1 MKRPVDVS
9 APVDEVQAVR
19 GGASWHTKV
28 VLRCGRDV
36 WIRCRPIRANPRTLT
51 SKAGMLRSAREYRAR
66 WLRPTRLHDR
76 SREPEQTVRRPHGG
90 PGRLLH
96 GVPGRD
102 PGLPR
107 TERCRQDHHAARD
120 HRLSPRHLRHRP
132 GVWLRRLRAI
142 GRSAPPDRVPAREPS
157 ALRRH
162 DGGALPALHRQDS
175 RSCARGRGSRGRP
188 CDRHLRAR
196 RRLRT
201 PPGTSLEGISSARGS
216 GAGADPRTR
225 GAHPRRTDQRAR
237 PGPDPRHAGVH
248 PFPRRQAH
256 DRALHAHP
264 VPGAHRLPQGR
275 DHQRRTCGGRG
286 APWGSDTRSLAGRR
300 VHAGDLGRPGE
311 PAGLMRNTLT
321 IAGRELRSYFSSPVA
336 YVLIAVFLALAG
348 YFFYALLTA
357 FNQTLAIYSMMRNP
371 QMLQRFN
378 LNEMVLRPLLHN
390 MSVLLI
396 FILPAIT
403 MRMFPEEKRAG
414 TYELLLTSPVR
425 IGEIVAGKFLGGL
438 ALVAIMVALSGVFG
452 LLLSH
457 FGNPELPMML
467 SGYLGLFLVA
477 TAFLAI
483 GTLLSSFTDNVVIA
497 YVGTLFA
504 LLVLYTIGWLGEA
517 IQGAWAAIVRYVSI
531 TEHFQLFTQGI
542 IDTKALVY
550 FATILIVSLF
560 LTHRSVESV
569 RWR

>member
-1 MKRPVDVS
+1 
-9 APVDEVQAVR
+9 
-19 GGASWHTKV
+19 
-28 VLRCGRDV
+28 
-36 WIRCRPIRANPRTLT
+36 
-51 SKAGMLRSAREYRAR
+51 
-66 WLRPTRLHDR
+66 
-76 SREPEQTVRRPHGG
+76 
-90 PGRLLH
+90 
-96 GVPGRD
+96 
-102 PGLPR
+102 
-107 TERCRQDHHAARD
+107 
-120 HRLSPRHLRHRP
+120 
-132 GVWLRRLRAI
+132 
-142 GRSAPPDRVPAREPS
+142 
-157 ALRRH
+157 
-162 DGGALPALHRQDS
+162 
-175 RSCARGRGSRGRP
+175 
-188 CDRHLRAR
+188 
-196 RRLRT
+196 
-201 PPGTSLEGISSARGS
+201 
-216 GAGADPRTR
+216 
-225 GAHPRRTDQRAR
+225 
-237 PGPDPRHAGVH
+237 
-248 PFPRRQAH
+248 
-256 DRALHAHP
+256 
-264 VPGAHRLPQGR
+264 
-275 DHQRRTCGGRG
+275 
-286 APWGSDTRSLAGRR
+286 
-300 VHAGDLGRPGE
+300 
-311 PAGLMRNTLT
+311 MRNTLT

-371 QMLQRFN
+371 EMLQRFN
-378 LNEMVLRPLLHN
+378 LNEMVIRPLLHN

-396 FILPAIT
+396 FIVPAIT
-403 MRMFPEEKRAG
+403 MRMFPEEKRSG

-438 ALVAIMVALSGVFG
+438 ALVTIMVALSGVFG
-452 LLLSH
+452 LLLSY

-517 IQGAWAAIVRYVSI
+517 IQGVWASIVRYVSI